1 MTGELGAGVV
11 GLGRMGSPMARCI
24 AQAGIPTTVYDVRA
38 DAVRDAESHGAHG
51 AESAAEVARAC
62 DVLCIVVLDLPQ
74 VEAVLFG
81 RDGVIAGAHDGLVVC
96 VCSTIPDDA
105 VADLAAR
112 AAQQGVPLID
122 SGVAGGPPNAEL
134 ASLVTMVG
142 GPEATLERARP
153 VLDAFSAEV
162 VHAGPL
168 GAGMQLKLVKNL
180 GSYLVLCAANETMR
194 FADALGIPA
203 AVVNHVNDTSNM
215 LAQFWTMTVDRPSN
229 RPLPADAP
237 EGDVTWARELAALC
251 RKDLDAILALGDRVG
266 EDLAAARTAHELAP
280 RFFRVLDG

>member
-1 MTGELGAGVV
+1 MSGELRAGVV
-11 GLGRMGSPMARCI
+11 GLGRMGLPMTRCLV
-24 AQAGIPTTVYDVRA
+24 QAGFGPTVHDVHPDATAAAVALGARA
-38 DAVRDAESHGAHG
+38 VA
-51 AESAAEVARAC
+51 SAAEVARAA
-62 DVLCIVVLDLPQ
+62 DVVCIVVLDLPQ

-81 RDGVIAGAHDGLVVC
+81 DGGVVAGAHEGLVVC

-105 VADLAAR
+105 VAGLVER
-112 AAQQGVPLID
+112 AADHGVLLID
-122 SGVAGGPPNAEL
+122 TGVAGGPPGAET

-142 GPEATLERARP
+142 GPAEVLERARP

-203 AVVNHVNDTSNM
+203 DAVNHVNESSHM
-215 LAQFWTMTVDRPSN
+215 LDQFWTMTVERPTN
-229 RPLPADAP
+229 RPLAADASTT
-237 EGDVTWARELAALC
+237 EVTQARELAALC
-251 RKDLDAILALGDRVG
+251 RKDLAAIIALGDRVG
-266 EDLAAARTAHELAP
+266 EDLPAARRAHELAP
-280 RFFRVLDG
+280 RFFLAPEE